1 MSVDSNLIQF
11 NKEIKVIRQK
21 QLTEKIAIV
30 DGQPGCGKTMLSPI
44 IASMERVELLSYAFE
59 IEFICR
65 LFYLN
70 KIDNDAAIAMV
81 RVLADHK
88 LYQTMMGRDTNFR
101 YSDLSSAFQDSNPWR
116 YFKRIFQKGDLVIP
130 ERIKNERPILN
141 LTTHDLLSMS
151 DPVLSGLGEAVLF
164 IEVVRH
170 PLYMVKQ
177 LQLNMERLVNNV
189 RDIQINVEYQ
199 GRQLPYFSQGWE
211 EQFIKANSMEQ
222 AVYCIEKTTIATNEK
237 REIWKEKNEHS
248 ILTIPFEK
256 FVLDPWPYL
265 KEIEEKLGTKIGSR
279 TNKMMRKQNVPR
291 DKIAQGLDLEIY
303 KRCGWTPPIEGATE
317 RDELLVRRKDVSREA
332 SEDTMLILDKLCE
345 EYEKLYWNPDNVT
358 QN

>member
-1 MSVDSNLIQF
+1 MQF

-65 LFYLN
+65 LFHLK

-81 RVLADHK
+81 RMLADHK

-101 YSDLSSAFQDSNPWR
+101 YSDLSSVFQDSNPWR

-199 GRQLPYFSQGWE
+199 GRQLPYFAYGWE
-211 EQFIKANSMEQ
+211 EQFLNANSMEK
-222 AVYCIEKTTIATNEK
+222 AVRCIEKTTHATNEK
-237 REIWKEKNEHS
+237 RKLWEEMNHLS

-256 FVLDPWPYL
+256 FVLDPWPYV
-265 KEIEEKLGTKIGSR
+265 KEIEKKLETKIGPR
-279 TNKMMRKQNVPR
+279 TNKVMQKQNVARKVLSDSPPF
-291 DKIAQGLDLEIY
+291 EIY
-303 KRCGWTPPIEGATE
+303 KRCGWEAPMGGSEE
-317 RDELLVRRKDVSREA
+317 NELNKRRDMVANNSSSEA
-332 SEDTMLILDKLCE
+332 LEVMDRLSQ
-345 EYEKLYWNPDNVT
+345 EYFHEYLS
-358 QN
+358 